1 VPPST
6 STVSSVSAGAEAA
19 SKREAVLESA
29 SRRGYPGVVAT
40 EAPTVRWLLCGR
52 GRPVVFGLAAYI
64 VVVGE
69 DETVVLHPDIEAS
82 RVDAEER
89 LEELGVR
96 VETFP
101 WFEGPDAVLADL
113 APGFAAAAE
122 LENEVGTL
130 RRELRPEE
138 VDRYR
143 AAARDSAAAMVET
156 LATVTPDTTELEA
169 TAELGA
175 ACLRRGLS
183 TPVLLAGGE
192 GRQEV
197 HRHPIPTRARL
208 GGHALLAVT
217 AERAGLHVSITRLVS
232 FGDPPAELARRVRLA
247 AEVDAAMLSAS
258 RPGTP
263 LDEILR
269 VAADAYEQRGFPEEW
284 RRHHQ
289 GGITGYAGREVFA
302 TPGEATPLPRV
313 GAVAWN
319 PSVTGGGKSEDTALV
334 TEDGLEILTRTPE
347 LPEVEL
353 DGLLRPGILIR

>member
-1 VPPST
+1 
-6 STVSSVSAGAEAA
+6 
-19 SKREAVLESA
+19 
-29 SRRGYPGVVAT
+29 
-40 EAPTVRWLLCGR
+40 VRWLLVGR
-52 GRPVVFGLAAYI
+52 GRPVVFGVAAYT
-64 VVVGE
+64 VVVGP

-82 RVDAEER
+82 RVTAEER

-101 WFEGPDAVLADL
+101 WFEGPAAALGKV
-113 APGFAAAAE
+113 APGFVAAAE
-122 LENEVGTL
+122 LEAEIGPL

-143 AAARDSAAAMVET
+143 AATRDTAAAMVET
-156 LATVTPDTTELEA
+156 LAAVTPDATELDA
-169 TAELGA
+169 AAELGA

-197 HRHPIPTRARL
+197 HRHPIPTGAPL
-208 GGHALLAVT
+208 GRHALLAVT

-232 FGDPPAELARRVRLA
+232 FGDPPAELARRVRVA
-247 AEVDAAMLSAS
+247 AEVDAAMLVAT

-263 LDEILR
+263 LGEILQ
-269 VAADAYEQRGFPEEW
+269 VAADGYELRGFPEEW
-284 RRHHQ
+284 RHHHQ

-302 TPGEATPLPRV
+302 TPGEETPLPSV

-334 TEDGLEILTRTPE
+334 TEDGVEILTRTPE
-347 LPEVEL
+347 LPELEL
-353 DGLLRPGILIR
+353 DGLLRPGILVR

>member
-6 STVSSVSAGAEAA
+6 STVSSASAEAA
-19 SKREAVLESA
+19 SKREAVLEAA
-29 SRRGYPGVVAT
+29 SRRGFPGVVAT
-40 EAPTVRWLLCGR
+40 EPGTVRWLLCGR
-52 GRPVVFGLAAYI
+52 GRPVAFGAAAYI
-64 VVVGE
+64 VVIGE
-69 DETVVLHPDIEAS
+69 EETVVLHPDIEAS
-82 RVDAEER
+82 QVIAEER
-89 LEELGVR
+89 LEELGGR

-101 WFEGPDAVLADL
+101 WFEGPDAALGKL
-113 APGFAAAAE
+113 APGFVAAVE
-122 LENEVGTL
+122 LEAEIGPL

-143 AAARDSAAAMVET
+143 AAAQDTAAAMVET
-156 LATVTPDTTELEA
+156 LAAVSPNATELDTA
-169 TAELGA
+169 AELGA

-183 TPVLLAGGE
+183 TPVLLTGGE

-197 HRHPIPTRARL
+197 HRHPIPTRAPL
-208 GGHALLAVT
+208 GRHALLAVT

-232 FGDPPAELARRVRLA
+232 FGDPPAELARRVRVA
-247 AEVDAAMLSAS
+247 AEVDAAMLVAS

-263 LDEILR
+263 LGEILQ
-269 VAADAYEQRGFPEEW
+269 VGADAYEQRGFPEEW

-302 TPGEATPLPRV
+302 TPGKTAPLPRV

-334 TEDGLEILTRTPE
+334 TEGLEILTRTPE
-347 LPEVEL
+347 LPELEL
-353 DGLLRPGILIR
+353 DGLPRPGILVR

>member
-1 VPPST
+1 
-6 STVSSVSAGAEAA
+6 
-19 SKREAVLESA
+19 
-29 SRRGYPGVVAT
+29 
-40 EAPTVRWLLCGR
+40 VRWLLCGR

-69 DETVVLHPDIEAS
+69 DETIVLHPDIEAS
-82 RVDAEER
+82 RVTAEER
-89 LEELGVR
+89 LEELAVR

-101 WFEGPDAVLADL
+101 WFEGPDAVLAEL

-122 LENEVGTL
+122 LEEEIGAM
-130 RRELRPEE
+130 RRELGPEE
-138 VDRYR
+138 VERYR
-143 AAARDSAAAMVET
+143 AAARDTAAAMVET
-156 LATVTPDTTELEA
+156 LAAVEPDSTEFDS
-169 TAELGA
+169 TAALGA

-197 HRHPIPTRARL
+197 HRHPIPTGEPL

-217 AERAGLHVSITRLVS
+217 AEREGLHVSITRLVS
-232 FGDPPAELARRVRLA
+232 FGEPPGELARRVRLA
-247 AEVDAAMLSAS
+247 AQVDAVMLAAS

-263 LDEILR
+263 LAEILR
-269 VAADAYEQRGFPEEW
+269 AAADAYEERGFPEEW

-302 TPGEATPLPRV
+302 TPGEATPLPQV

-319 PSVTGGGKSEDTALV
+319 PSITGGGKSEDTALV
-334 TEDGLEILTRTPE
+334 TEDGVEILTRTPE
-347 LPEVEL
+347 LPEVEVA
-353 DGLLRPGILIR
+353 GLTRPGILVR